1 MVQIPSKINKSSAL
15 DPSLKSLLVNSIEG
29 DIRFDEITREIYST
43 DASIYKIMPICVAIP
58 KTNQDVAS
66 VCKARGPEIVCVDV
80 TVVRVS
86 ELSRVGGWLGGKA

>member
-58 KTNQDVAS
+58 KTNQDVKSIIQIA
-66 VCKARGPEIVCVDV
+66 C
-80 TVVRVS
+80 
-86 ELSRVGGWLGGKA
+86 